1 VRTLAGKLRLLE
13 RIAIGGMGEIYRGQ
27 NLATGGDVAVK
38 LLEPSLADD
47 DSRERFRHE
56 ARVSAILAHPSVV
69 RVFDLLE
76 EPDGTLALV
85 MELLAGETLEQRL
98 LKGPLSPEL
107 AVATMHPILSA
118 LDHAHEVGIIHRDV
132 KPANIFLAVAPDG
145 TITPKLLDFGVAKTH
160 PSTVQTMDGK
170 VLGTARYMSPEQV
183 RGEPLDG
190 RSDVW
195 SAAVVIYEA
204 ITGQSPFEAQD
215 GPAAI
220 AKVLECPVDPHE
232 RIPPRLWLVLERAL
246 SKQSYARQ
254 RTASALANDML
265 SALELSPD
273 RLPRLASDRPPVPR
287 LETRGEFRPVVG
299 PASGEAA
306 PSSARRFRASVV
318 VAAFVGGAVVA
329 ASIVVGARSRSSS
342 PPGTATPP
350 GAILVEAVPSYSHAA
365 VNAPPAAPATSESA
379 RITTPASAHAAPA
392 RVPLR
397 SPSPT
402 HAKPRPVA
410 TTPGF

>member
-1 VRTLAGKLRLLE
+1 VRTIAGKLRLLE
-13 RIAIGGMGEIYRGQ
+13 RIAIGGMGEVYRGQ

-56 ARVSAILAHPSVV
+56 ARVSAILTHPSVV

-98 LKGPLSPEL
+98 AKGPLSPEL
-107 AVATMHPILSA
+107 AVATMHPVLSA

-132 KPANIFLAVAPDG
+132 KPANIFLALEPSGA
-145 TITPKLLDFGVAKTH
+145 IAPKLLDFGVAKTH
-160 PSTVQTMDGK
+160 SSTVKTMDGK

-183 RGEPLDG
+183 RGEALDG

-195 SAAVVIYEA
+195 SAAVVTYEA

-215 GPAAI
+215 GPSSVSRI
-220 AKVLECPVDPHE
+220 LESMVDPHE

-246 SKQSYARQ
+246 SKQSYERQ
-254 RTASALANDML
+254 GSASALANDML
-265 SALELSPD
+265 SALGLSAD

-287 LETRGEFRPVVG
+287 LETRGALRPVVA
-299 PASGEAA
+299 PAAGEGAR
-306 PSSARRFRASVV
+306 PSARRFRASVV
-318 VAAFVGGAVVA
+318 VAAFIGGAAVA
-329 ASIVVGARSRSSS
+329 GSIVVGARSRAASREAA
-342 PPGTATPP
+342 PPA
-350 GAILVEAVPSYSHAA
+350 GAILVEAVPSFRHVEADAGPARAA
-365 VNAPPAAPATSESA
+365 ATASVSAEPAHRTVP
-379 RITTPASAHAAPA
+379 RHPASAATAPA
-392 RVPLR
+392 P
-397 SPSPT
+397 
-402 HAKPRPVA
+402 KPVA